1 MVCHNIDGYVM
12 NRKHYQKDRNSF
24 LQNPIPGVDHAC
36 IFCSYLIASARRW
49 SGWITHDDVDLQKT
63 SVSRLHLRGGIKCVT
78 CSRYQIARRRRNPAI
93 PTAGAE
99 PDLSPGAK
107 FQQHTQC
114 AVSVI
119 ASRNPSMTGSG
130 DPCYMALFVKSPK
143 RQTPKTKPTSRHTIP
158 HQLARTALPLHLF

>member
-63 SVSRLHLRGGIKCVT
+63 SVSRLHLRGGIKRVT

-99 PDLSPGAK
+99 PDSPRGQSFSNILS
-107 FQQHTQC
+107 
-114 AVSVI
+114 VSYRFSKSI
-119 ASRNPSMTGSG
+119 SG
-130 DPCYMALFVKSPK
+130 DLLLHGLVRKKPKATKAENKAHFSPYNISH
-143 RQTPKTKPTSRHTIP
+143 R
-158 HQLARTALPLHLF
+158 LARTALPLHLF